1 MNVETARY
9 INKEI
14 HTYAL
19 EALEKYIH
27 DRLDSIHKNLETA
40 KGDDLYILQGSCA
53 ELRRLSKIRDY
64 AINVLENEKN
74 GKRSS

>member
-40 KGDDLYILQGSCA
+40 KGEELYALQGACA
-53 ELRRLSKIRDY
+53 ELRRLLKIRDH
-64 AINVLENEKN
+64 AIGVLEVEKN
-74 GKRSS
+74 GKRST